1 MSKELIEAFVGP
13 RGRAEVY
20 EVVTVPDGEL
30 AMEIVEY
37 EIILDSQESR
47 TVKTMGEAAIL
58 AAELSGDGRFQTP
71 ST

>member
-13 RGRAEVY
+13 GGRAEVY
-20 EVVTVPDGEL
+20 EVVTVPEGDL
-30 AMEIVEY
+30 AMETVEY
-37 EIILDSQESR
+37 EVILDSQEPR
-47 TVKTMGEAAIL
+47 TVRTMGEAAIL